1 MELRLTDPAFAF
13 IFCILTMAGLFFY
26 QPKIALWIF
35 SLSLCVMLIS
45 LLLAVAEILQS
56 GKTLDLELERT
67 KKVQS
72 ETLGPQ
78 AVITDLD
85 KPLK

>member
-1 MELRLTDPAFAF
+1 
-13 IFCILTMAGLFFY
+13 
-26 QPKIALWIF
+26 
-35 SLSLCVMLIS
+35 MLIS